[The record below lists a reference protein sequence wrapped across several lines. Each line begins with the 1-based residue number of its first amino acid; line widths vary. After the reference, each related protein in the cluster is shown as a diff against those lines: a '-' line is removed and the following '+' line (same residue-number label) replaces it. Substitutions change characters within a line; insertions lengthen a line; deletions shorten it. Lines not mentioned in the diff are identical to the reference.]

1 MQEPYWT
8 ATEKYI
14 MHRNQTEKNRD
25 NLIGEA
31 VLFLLK
37 THGLVEHHTIAYRLK
52 AMAEE
57 EEDQTRKTA
66 LIEAANW
73 IMDKEPE
80 QVTSGHPGQ
89 KRDKQN
95 TGEQLAGFSD
105 SQQLKKH

>member
-1 MQEPYWT
+1 
-8 ATEKYI
+8 

-37 THGLVEHHTIAYRLK
+37 THGHVEHHTIAYRLK

-57 EEDQTRKTA
+57 EQDQGRKTA

-89 KRDKQN
+89 KRDNQN
-95 TGEQLAGFSD
+95 TGAQLAGSSD
-105 SQQLKKH
+105 SQQHKKH